1 MSLCRV
7 LSSHTECVAWIF
19 RCKLHEEYGAPPH
32 RHRLCFPCGANNSF
46 FAFHYAFPS
55 SSLWKTERTTR
66 HHALQGVPGRPWN
79 SHSHRRSWSC
89 PPSPQRSVRTCGC
102 PHMTEGSVHLGCSGR
117 LRGTRVPGTR
127 GREGAAAD
135 SLGTDHGRSATH
147 SRRGCGPFSPSP
159 TCWEWK
165 GQMAERERE
174 RPSSPD
180 HLGAGYAGNYS
191 SFTRNRQWGSL
202 TLKRSLFGHLSSW

>member
-1 MSLCRV
+1 MELLPTATACVSPAGPTTVFLLFTMLSHCHLYEKPRGRQDTTPCRMSQGDPETVIL
-7 LSSHTECVAWIF
+7 TG
-19 RCKLHEEYGAPPH
+19 GAGAVPPAP
-32 RHRLCFPCGANNSF
+32 R
-46 FAFHYAFPS
+46 
-55 SSLWKTERTTR
+55 
-66 HHALQGVPGRPWN
+66 
-79 SHSHRRSWSC
+79 
-89 PPSPQRSVRTCGC
+89 RSVRTCGC
-102 PHMTEGSVHLGCSGR
+102 PHTTEGSVHLGCSGR